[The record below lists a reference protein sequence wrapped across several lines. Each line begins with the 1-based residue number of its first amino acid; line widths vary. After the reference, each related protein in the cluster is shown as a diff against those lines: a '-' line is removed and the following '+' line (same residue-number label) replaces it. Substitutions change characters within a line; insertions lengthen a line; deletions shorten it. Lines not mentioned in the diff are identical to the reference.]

1 MSTGRLE
8 GACRLT
14 IILERLRENG
24 SVILR
29 KFTKIMPKW
38 GPKLTQIWQHGTPEG
53 SSEGVGELWGG
64 LGSSWGRWGSILSDF
79 GIIFGSHFRLQN
91 RLLLLAFLG
100 DFSASAFRRFLVD
113 LGSILGPIWVPNS
126 VNS

>member
-1 MSTGRLE
+1 MSSSNNFRKVLQKWV
-8 GACRLT
+8 RNSSKMD
-14 IILERLRENG
+14 EN
-24 SVILR
+24 R
-29 KFTKIMPKW
+29 AKM

-79 GIIFGSHFRLQN
+79 GVIFGSHFRLQN
-91 RLLLLAFLG
+91 RSFLLAFLG
-100 DFSASAFRRFLVD
+100 DFSASAFRRFFVD
-113 LGSILGPIWVPNS
+113 LGSIVGPIWVPNS